1 MRTGPLQ
8 CCDGLTGD
16 EDRIEFVLRNC
27 QGWEGYYCTNM
38 GNILNAR
45 HSQYYNQFILTYDKI
60 DIIKIALSLREV
72 VSLKSSV
79 I

>member
-1 MRTGPLQ
+1 MRSENCGPLQ

-38 GNILNAR
+38 GNILNNVR
-45 HSQYYNQFILTYDKI
+45 HSQDWAEERLNTLERVQL
-60 DIIKIALSLREV
+60 
-72 VSLKSSV
+72 
-79 I
+79 